1 LIYDALMRITIA
13 ICLVGLTVG
22 CSKKDDKTSPATDK
36 IAEPAKPDKP
46 SVKPVLEMFTG
57 SKVTLPPMFADAKLG
72 GPIDSAAK
80 GIPGFKPDSKIKLDG
95 WDGKVEVMV
104 DTTADKK
111 SIRVMQ
117 LFVPTPIDKLKAE
130 LDKKWGASRAA
141 GNSFYWA
148 DPDAQIRVKATDN
161 VGGSELDFEPV
172 QSIAQLMGSGTQFG
186 FEAKAPLLGMAEAD
200 AKALPGA
207 TVQSDGRIAFTLPAL
222 DSSEYG
228 GTATAKVEGGKVV
241 EVYVQISFTL
251 DPAAKDAAIA
261 ALKTKFGLKP
271 RDEMY
276 LESKGPPAVTVDV
289 SSKDQLAIWVKSK
302 K

>member
-1 LIYDALMRITIA
+1 M
-13 ICLVGLTVG
+13 
-22 CSKKDDKTSPATDK
+22 
-36 IAEPAKPDKP
+36 
-46 SVKPVLEMFTG
+46 
-57 SKVTLPPMFADAKLG
+57 
-72 GPIDSAAK
+72 
-80 GIPGFKPDSKIKLDG
+80 
-95 WDGKVEVMV
+95 
-104 DTTADKK
+104 
-111 SIRVMQ
+111 
-117 LFVPTPIDKLKAE
+117 
-130 LDKKWGASRAA
+130 A

-148 DPDAQIRVKATDN
+148 DPDAQIRVKATDHA
-161 VGGSELDFEPV
+161 GGSELDFEPV
-172 QSIAQLMGSGTQFG
+172 QSITQLMGSGTQFG
-186 FEAKAPLLGMAEAD
+186 FEKTPWLGMAEAD
-200 AKALPGA
+200 VKALPGA
-207 TVQSDGRIAFTLPAL
+207 TVQDDGRITFTLPAL

-251 DPAAKDAAIA
+251 DPTAKDAAIA